1 MEFAILVNGSSFLKL
16 YNRTSLIET
25 VVLRSIVV
33 VHGIFNSKLIPYI
46 LPNELSSIT
55 KIPKL

>member
-1 MEFAILVNGSSFLKL
+1 MEFSIFVNGSSFLKL

-25 VVLRSIVV
+25 VVLRSIAV
-33 VHGIFNSKLIPYI
+33 VHGIFNSKLIPYFF
-46 LPNELSSIT
+46 PKELSSIT

>member
-1 MEFAILVNGSSFLKL
+1 MEFSIFVNGSSFLKL

-33 VHGIFNSKLIPYI
+33 VYGIFNSKLIPYI
-46 LPNELSSIT
+46 FPKELSSIT